1 MKKQVI
7 ILIIPKGENWH
18 YLTVKKSISII
29 KKSRWILLFDLPS
42 CFPNKRKSESH
53 KKVCEVKDFCRVI
66 MPSELTKIL
75 EFNQYQKFDKA
86 PFIIDAD
93 LECIIEK
100 IDGCKTNPEKPSA
113 AKVSIFH
120 QVFPCL

>member
-29 KKSRWILLFDLPS
+29 KKWRWILLFDLPS
-42 CFPNKRKSESH
+42 CFPNKKKKTELH

-75 EFNQYQKFDKA
+75 EFN
-86 PFIIDAD
+86 
-93 LECIIEK
+93 
-100 IDGCKTNPEKPSA
+100 
-113 AKVSIFH
+113 
-120 QVFPCL
+120 

>member
-1 MKKQVI
+1 
-7 ILIIPKGENWH
+7 
-18 YLTVKKSISII
+18 
-29 KKSRWILLFDLPS
+29 
-42 CFPNKRKSESH
+42 
-53 KKVCEVKDFCRVI
+53 

-86 PFIIDAD
+86 SFIIDAD

-100 IDGCKTNPEKPSA
+100 IDGCKTNPEKSSA

-120 QVFPCL
+120 QVFQCL